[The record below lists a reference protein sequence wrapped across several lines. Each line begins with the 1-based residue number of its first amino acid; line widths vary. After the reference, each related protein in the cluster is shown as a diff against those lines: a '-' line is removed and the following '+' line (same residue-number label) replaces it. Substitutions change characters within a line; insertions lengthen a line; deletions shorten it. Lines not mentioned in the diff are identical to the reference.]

1 MVTTTVPG
9 GASSATAVTF
19 NSEINIGILSFWS
32 PTVIWTKQDPDLKCD
47 FQSLVTEYRTINWNP
62 PPYK

>member
-32 PTVIWTKQDPDLKCD
+32 PTVIWTKQDPDLKM
-47 FQSLVTEYRTINWNP
+47 
-62 PPYK
+62 